1 MNYYTHFTVLFFF
14 IISCLTYSQKN
25 LNYQQPRKEILDLVN
40 VDRAPSVLKDDK
52 NHYMVF
58 VYRPEYKSIDELSQK
73 EMRLGGLRVNP
84 YLNIGSRTTYYNKV
98 KILGLKKGD
107 KRPVEVKGLPE
118 NPKLSNFVYS
128 PDQSKIAMINTSSDR
143 LELWVLDV
151 KKALATKINT
161 QIGRASCRE
170 RV

>member
-73 EMRLGGLRVNP
+73 EMRLGGLWWSLVVF
-84 YLNIGSRTTYYNKV
+84 GC
-98 KILGLKKGD
+98 
-107 KRPVEVKGLPE
+107 
-118 NPKLSNFVYS
+118 
-128 PDQSKIAMINTSSDR
+128 
-143 LELWVLDV
+143 LWWSLVVFGCL
-151 KKALATKINT
+151 
-161 QIGRASCRE
+161 
-170 RV
+170 